1 MEAPTTA
8 NGPKDSPLTIDC
20 TVNGDIDYDLLSPKD
35 RPKPCEC
42 LKKRFSYI
50 FLFLYN
56 FICLLNATFHVL
68 YIAKNN
74 KHTH

>member
-50 FLFLYN
+50 F
-56 FICLLNATFHVL
+56 
-68 YIAKNN
+68 
-74 KHTH
+74 